1 MRRYFNGLAA
11 WSGADYDRLN
21 ARIGE
26 IGTRLDAFY
35 EVIAQAEARGVPETR
50 IDLAFAQ
57 YDAFWQEIEDLSA
70 ALAEGRDSGTPD
82 TLVAF
87 DAEVEGLERRSGDWQ
102 PLGENVAAARTGVI
116 VYATLGSLAVAGAL
130 AGLLWF
136 LSRRR

>member
-26 IGTRLDAFY
+26 VADRLDAFY
-35 EVIAQAEARGVPETR
+35 EIIAQAEARGVPETR

-57 YDAFWQEIEDLSA
+57 YDAFWQEIDALYA
-70 ALAEGRDSGTPD
+70 ALNEGLDAGTPD

-87 DAEVEGLERRSGDWQ
+87 DAEVEGLERRIGDWQ